1 MRYAVLSF
9 LCLATVVAYVQRSAL
24 GVPSKTIEGELGL
37 GPKAMGLVW
46 LGWYAAYALCQ
57 LPSGWLAER
66 LGSKAALILFAVL
79 WSLLTGIVGLATG
92 FLGLLFLWSFMG

>member
-9 LCLATVVAYVQRSAL
+9 LCLATVIAYVQRSAL

-46 LGWYAAYALCQ
+46 LGWYTGYAIFQ
-57 LPSGWLAER
+57 LPSGWVAER
-66 LGSKAALILFAVL
+66 YGSKMALTLFIVL

-92 FLGLLFLWSFMG
+92 FLGLLILWSL